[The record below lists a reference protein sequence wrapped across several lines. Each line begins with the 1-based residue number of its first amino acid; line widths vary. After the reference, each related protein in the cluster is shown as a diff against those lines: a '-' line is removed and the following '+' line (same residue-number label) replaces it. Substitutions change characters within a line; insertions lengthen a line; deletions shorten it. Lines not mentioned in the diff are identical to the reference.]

1 MTSKKINL
9 DGSHKQLIDLNGEV
23 VNFNLEFV
31 ITPSDADKDKPYEIA
46 ITTQDKLDA
55 NAEIKF
61 ATIKGQFRKNLVN
74 TSNNYQNFCLMINS
88 DKPFKESMQLDI
100 NIEDLGVPEPPPPQV
115 REHLP
120 RVQQKVPQTPT
131 KPLETDSGNKKIKYI
146 LGGLVIIV
154 GACLLYYFW
163 KKSQKNTPSSVVD
176 ISADVPSAPLPAV
189 VSIPAIEEVSLPK
202 SVSDA
207 GKPTFSFY

>member
-74 TSNNYQNFCLMINS
+74 NSNNYQNFCLMINS
-88 DKPFKESMQLDI
+88 DKPFKDSMQLDI

-115 REHLP
+115 REHFP
-120 RVQQKVPQTPT
+120 RVQQKVSETPT
-131 KPLETDSGNKKIKYI
+131 KNPETDSGNKKIKYI

-176 ISADVPSAPLPAV
+176 IPTVVPSAPV